1 MVKRIV
7 TSVVVCA
14 AALMLAAAPAEAQLC
29 GGAPAFATAPL
40 QVGTGLS
47 FTDGAKAFGVG
58 FAGGGQSAFAGV
70 NFARTNLSDVGVSAK
85 TLSGLVGGQM
95 GSGRVAVCPIGE
107 LGYTWGP
114 DLLLVNLKTLTGVGG
129 LRVGVAAND
138 SDVLMV
144 VPSFGA
150 GIVWERTTMTDIF
163 DVTQNATDYYGI
175 ADAGVGLIFNRA
187 VAVVPG
193 ISFPFATGF
202 GTDVTFTLRFV
213 VNFGG

>member
-14 AALMLAAAPAEAQLC
+14 AALVLAAAPAEAQLC
-29 GGAPAFATAPL
+29 GGAPAFATGPL

-47 FTDGAKAFGVG
+47 FADGAKQFGVG

-70 NFARTNLSDVGVSAK
+70 NFSRTNLSDISVSAK
-85 TLSGLVGGQM
+85 TLSGLVGGQL
-95 GSGRVAVCPIGE
+95 GGGRVAVCPIGE

-150 GIVWERTTMTDIF
+150 GIVWERTSITDIF
-163 DVTQNATDYYGI
+163 DVTENSTDYYGI

-193 ISFPFATGF
+193 VSFPFATGF

>member
-14 AALMLAAAPAEAQLC
+14 AALVLAAAPAEAQLC
-29 GGAPAFATAPL
+29 GGAPAFSTAPL

-85 TLSGLVGGQM
+85 TLSGLIGGQI
-95 GSGRVAVCPIGE
+95 GGGPVAVCPIGE

-114 DLLLVNLKTLTGVGG
+114 DLLLANLKTVTGVGG
-129 LRVGVAAND
+129 LRVGVQAND
-138 SDVLMV
+138 SDVMMI
-144 VPSFGA
+144 VPTFGA
-150 GIVWERTTMTDIF
+150 GIVWERTSITDIF
-163 DVTQNATDYYGI
+163 DNTETGNDYYGI

-187 VAVVPG
+187 IAVVPG
-193 ISFPFATGF
+193 VSFPFATGF